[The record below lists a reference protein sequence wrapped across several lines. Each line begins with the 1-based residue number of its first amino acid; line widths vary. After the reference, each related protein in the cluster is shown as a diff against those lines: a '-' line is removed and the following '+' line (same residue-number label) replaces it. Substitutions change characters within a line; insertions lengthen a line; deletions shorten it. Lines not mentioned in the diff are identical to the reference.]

1 MKNYVQ
7 ISIRTRVDTTEL
19 ERGRA
24 LVALLDSYCLIPE
37 QVSFNPDKFK
47 DDFLGDESLQR
58 WWAAVA
64 IVKSQGRSFEAPMSF
79 AWRRKKTVKSS
90 GYVRPRIY
98 NHAGKLV
105 PGSVSISAPWNSRT
119 DWRMLFSEL
128 VRIFPPQIGT
138 LHLFTSC
145 ELGRRGAWS
154 SFEIGSFGASR
165 APELHNLAWATYFG
179 DEFSEEGDRNAMK
192 RAGFIVDEYANG
204 YLVQVTAN
212 LEDVDRSFDLFSA
225 KRAELKTLYRH
236 GLFSIKNEPEA
247 PGAA

>member
-1 MKNYVQ
+1 M
-7 ISIRTRVDTTEL
+7 
-19 ERGRA
+19 
-24 LVALLDSYCLIPE
+24 
-37 QVSFNPDKFK
+37 
-47 DDFLGDESLQR
+47 
-58 WWAAVA
+58 
-64 IVKSQGRSFEAPMSF
+64 
-79 AWRRKKTVKSS
+79 
-90 GYVRPRIY
+90 
-98 NHAGKLV
+98 
-105 PGSVSISAPWNSRT
+105 
-119 DWRMLFSEL
+119 FSEL

-138 LHLFTSC
+138 LHLFTSR

-154 SFEIGSFGASR
+154 SFEIGSFGASL

-225 KRAELKTLYRH
+225 KIAELKTLYRH
-236 GLFSIKNEPEA
+236 GPFSIKNEPEA